1 MEPINKL
8 TLNFNYFLKRL
19 NPSPTYVKI
28 ASSAHSSIRSL
39 IEDKNGSAGDL
50 RIRSFIQ
57 GSYGRD
63 TAIHS
68 INDID
73 IVALCSLSYKQSAN
87 QNTRNQIFETIASS
101 IATNSRYEG
110 KIYYED
116 HSMCIKVKLEGITVE
131 ILPALRV
138 SGKSFDYEPFYVYR
152 PKDKIN
158 GGYWDNTYARKHQE
172 LLTMKNSKTEGSFIP
187 MIKILKHIRLIDKD
201 FEALDAVSFHI
212 ECLLYA
218 INNSV
223 FTGSIAECIENV
235 LTSLAGFSPLK
246 AVNSEL
252 RNPCGDELVFSV
264 EKWSKAA
271 YTRFHNS
278 ILKWHKIVQ
287 EANRMDNTDE
297 AIAEWKKLLGDT
309 YFPKNPQ

>member
-1 MEPINKL
+1 MEPITKL

-19 NPSPTYVKI
+19 NPSPTYVEI

-39 IEDKNGSAGDL
+39 IEDKNGSAGNL

-68 INDID
+68 INDVD
-73 IVALCSLSYKQSAN
+73 IVALCSLSYKQTAN
-87 QNTRNQIFETIASS
+87 QNTRNQIFDTIASS
-101 IATNSRYEG
+101 IATNRRYKG
-110 KIYYED
+110 KIYYKD

-131 ILPALRV
+131 ILPALSV

-152 PKDKIN
+152 PKDEIN

-187 MIKILKHIRLIDKD
+187 MIKILKHIRLIDND

-212 ECLLYA
+212 ECLLFA
-218 INNSV
+218 IKNSV
-223 FTGSIAECIENV
+223 YNESTSKCIESI
-235 LTSLAGFSPLK
+235 LASLAGFTPVKAKQSGLK
-246 AVNSEL
+246 T
-252 RNPCGDELVFSV
+252 PCGDELIFSSN
-264 EKWSKAA
+264 KWSDVA
-271 YTRFHNS
+271 YQRFHS
-278 ILKWHKIVQ
+278 SVLRWREIVQ
-287 EANRMDNTDE
+287 KANRSNDTDK
-297 AIAEWKKLLGDT
+297 AITEWKKLLGDT
-309 YFPKNPQ
+309 YFPRNPQ